1 MTPQLST
8 IFCSVPSLLVVLA
21 MKALVTPCGV
31 SPILFGHLKYSLLAI
46 FFKIWCMGSRNTMLT
61 TRVAVD
67 LDCPAKSLRA
77 ITPYS
82 NNRPRRDFAV
92 SIRPKIPSILWD
104 HLSFPF
110 PLLLVFP
117 NLLILVNAVHELMH
131 IPNRLPCQRF
141 SQIMLGG

>member
-1 MTPQLST
+1 MTPQRST
-8 IFCSVPSLLVVLA
+8 IFCSVPSLLLVLA

-31 SPILFGHLKYSLLAI
+31 SPHLIWPFKVQLTCNFFQDLVHGLSKHNANHPSSSRSGLPSKISSRSVIAI
-46 FFKIWCMGSRNTMLT
+46 
-61 TRVAVD
+61 
-67 LDCPAKSLRA
+67 
-77 ITPYS
+77 
-82 NNRPRRDFAV
+82 

-117 NLLILVNAVHELMH
+117 DLLILVNAVHELMH
-131 IPNRLPCQRF
+131 TPNRLPCQRF